1 MKKNVKIAIE
11 AVLLIACIGLVFAI
25 YKSIMQPVEFNR
37 QKEYRE
43 SVAIQRLKDIRTLQV
58 AFKSVYGRFS
68 PTADSLV
75 NFYNNGKMEIQMQVG
90 SKDDSL
96 AWANTEKLRKQ
107 GLKDAD
113 LLQRYLA
120 GEKNLVFAIKQP
132 IAVKD
137 TLFRSRTD
145 FCVDSLRYIPF
156 SGGEQVQIH
165 AVIKPVSGVNV
176 PLFEANMPYYLLL
189 KGLNEQLIINL
200 GAEREDQNK
209 YNGLQVGSINA
220 PNNNA
225 GNWE

>member
-145 FCVDSLRYIPF
+145 FCIDSLRYIPF
-156 SGGEQVQIH
+156 S
-165 AVIKPVSGVNV
+165 KPTCLTTSFSRASTSSSSSTSGLRGKTRTSTTDSRSV
-176 PLFEANMPYYLLL
+176 PSTRRTTTPAT
-189 KGLNEQLIINL
+189 
-200 GAEREDQNK
+200 
-209 YNGLQVGSINA
+209 
-220 PNNNA
+220 
-225 GNWE
+225 GNSFFTVV